1 MAVSR
6 ADLNTIRIWETRTG
20 KQVHEFHG
28 PPGTAAVALSPDGRL
43 VALAA
48 NNTMSVHE
56 VATGKEL
63 QKVSALTS
71 GRNAFARL
79 AFSPDGK
86 ILACRATDNS
96 IRLFD
101 VSSGRESRLIW
112 LPAQTATD
120 PRVVEVF
127 NPGRGIASSWN
138 GMVFSPNGRILAII
152 GGNLRNNPYAAAPA
166 GATIP
171 LFLVDVGTGKVVRR
185 IDLPPQPGVAGFA
198 FSPDGR
204 TVATENHDGTISIWE
219 VASGK
224 VRNQFGKAVPGGA
237 QPGVTTGFAAAR
249 SSVISPVATTSAT
262 LVFGP
267 DGRTLTVKGQSGSVR
282 VYDVITGKSLGAL
295 TGHGGGVTALALAGD
310 GKTLVTGS
318 TDTMVLAWD
327 MTRFQPEKQAPGELK
342 DGEVEG
348 LWTVIGGL
356 EGNLAFGAIH
366 RLSTNS
372 PDQVVAFLGGRLK
385 PTPPVEVGKIDG
397 LIKDL
402 DSSKFR
408 VRQKASD
415 DLEKLGELAEP
426 ALRQA
431 LAVQPSLEALRRVQ
445 RLLDKLAGGAPL
457 SADQVRLVRAVEV
470 LEQVA
475 TPAARQVLTTLAGGA
490 AGALP
495 TREAQAALERLG
507 QKGRVHP

>member
-1 MAVSR
+1 
-6 ADLNTIRIWETRTG
+6 
-20 KQVHEFHG
+20 
-28 PPGTAAVALSPDGRL
+28 
-43 VALAA
+43 
-48 NNTMSVHE
+48 
-56 VATGKEL
+56 
-63 QKVSALTS
+63 
-71 GRNAFARL
+71 
-79 AFSPDGK
+79 
-86 ILACRATDNS
+86 
-96 IRLFD
+96 
-101 VSSGRESRLIW
+101 
-112 LPAQTATD
+112 
-120 PRVVEVF
+120 
-127 NPGRGIASSWN
+127 
-138 GMVFSPNGRILAII
+138 
-152 GGNLRNNPYAAAPA
+152 
-166 GATIP
+166 
-171 LFLVDVGTGKVVRR
+171 
-185 IDLPPQPGVAGFA
+185 VAGFA

-224 VRNQFGKAVPGGA
+224 VRNQFGKAVPGAA
-237 QPGVTTGFAAAR
+237 QPGVTTGFVAAR

-356 EGNLAFGAIH
+356 DANLAFGAIH

-385 PTPPVEVGKIDG
+385 PTPPVEAGKIDG
-397 LIKDL
+397 LVKDL

-415 DLEKLGELAEP
+415 ELEKLGELAEP

-431 LAVQPSLEALRRVQ
+431 LAAQPSLEALRRVQ

-475 TPAARQVLTTLAGGA
+475 TRAARQVLTTLGGGA

-495 TREAQAALERLG
+495 TREARAALERLE